1 MKKIYYWSPCLSK
14 VGTYKSTLNSA
25 ISFARYSKENFS
37 VKLIN
42 ACGEWDEEKS
52 MLKDNNVEI
61 INFNIKYFK
70 YLPKTGF
77 FKSRLSYLIIFIFSI
92 IPLIKLLTKDKP
104 EYLVAHLITSLPLI
118 LQNLFNFQSKLILRI
133 SGFPKLNFFRRSL
146 WYSVSKKVDKITCP
160 TNELKKQLVYN
171 KVFSEDK
178 IFFLAD
184 PIPNIKDFQKKRKIS
199 KTSQILKH
207 KKNYFLAAGRLTK
220 QKNFSYLINEYS
232 QFSKKNKDIDLLIF
246 GKGEE
251 IKYLKDLIKKN
262 DLTER
267 VFLMGYTDHIFY
279 YMKHAEAFI
288 LSSLWEDPGFVI
300 IEAAFNNLFVISSN
314 CKNGPSEF
322 LQNGNAGNL
331 FKSNEKGALENSL
344 NNFILEK
351 KNNLNKRILA
361 KKNCL
366 KYTLYRHNNSFKKI
380 LKN

>member
-160 TNELKKQLVYN
+160 TSELKKQLVYN

-184 PIPNIKDFQKKRKIS
+184 PILNIKDFQKK
-199 KTSQILKH
+199 
-207 KKNYFLAAGRLTK
+207 
-220 QKNFSYLINEYS
+220 
-232 QFSKKNKDIDLLIF
+232 KKNKQNF
-246 GKGEE
+246 
-251 IKYLKDLIKKN
+251 
-262 DLTER
+262 
-267 VFLMGYTDHIFY
+267 
-279 YMKHAEAFI
+279 
-288 LSSLWEDPGFVI
+288 
-300 IEAAFNNLFVISSN
+300 SN
-314 CKNGPSEF
+314 
-322 LQNGNAGNL
+322 
-331 FKSNEKGALENSL
+331 FK
-344 NNFILEK
+344 
-351 KNNLNKRILA
+351 
-361 KKNCL
+361 
-366 KYTLYRHNNSFKKI
+366 T
-380 LKN
+380 